1 MDGDSVVDIPL
12 LAFGY
17 VVPVDG
23 LPILTTWNSVLKDVL
38 YRGFENWR
46 EVFEVKPMKGVTF
59 SEKQPFDFGTVQAV
73 KGLGRLSMILWAVLH
88 TYLNLRDTLTKEEKE
103 DFCRHLGV

>member
-1 MDGDSVVDIPL
+1 M

-23 LPILTTWNSVLKDVL
+23 LPILTTWVSVLKDIL

-46 EVFEVKPMKGVTF
+46 EVFEVKPMNGFTF
-59 SEKQPFDFGTVQAV
+59 SHSQPFEFGSVQAV

-88 TYLNLRDTLTKEEKE
+88 TYLHLRTTLTVEQKD
-103 DFCRHLGV
+103 DFYRRLGV

>member
-1 MDGDSVVDIPL
+1 MVDIPL

-23 LPILTTWNSVLKDVL
+23 LPILTTWNSVLKDIL

-46 EVFEVKPMKGVTF
+46 EVFEVKPMNGVTF
-59 SEKQPFDFGTVQAV
+59 SQNQPFDFGTVQAV

-88 TYLNLRDTLTKEEKE
+88 TYLHLRETWTVEEKE
-103 DFCRHLGV
+103 DFCRHLRV